1 MPDYDELLSYS
12 ESHTL
17 LPNLQTITWG
27 SGYPNPLHY
36 QAVAIRLGL
45 FLSPSLLE
53 FRIAN
58 DIDQALWRPSIAW
71 LVLSS
76 IVDTCPDIRV
86 LDLFPDHNATDS
98 ETEPDESCE
107 DVSALLRAEAPDP
120 TFRDLGPLFGE
131 LQNLTELRTNIGAIE
146 SFPLEG
152 LANLKFLEVNMHWD
166 SHNTRL
172 PYELFPS
179 LEHLG
184 LLCCYQTDLSL
195 LLPSHNTQ
203 ISSLRF
209 HEYTVKSLERQVVSH
224 IVKSLP
230 ELATV
235 SIYSDT
241 QRAWESDVAEVP
253 PDFLEPL
260 GTLTKMR
267 HLDLIEIT
275 VSSMGGSAVETLSW
289 LGPRL
294 LDIQV
299 LRMRRQ
305 EVALLQLP
313 NLVSQLPKLEY
324 LELDIVDLDAVGAP
338 DSSLT
343 PCSLRLQC
351 LEFNLLKELT
361 AMSQSG
367 RLNTARLDDIAQ

>member
-1 MPDYDELLSYS
+1 MPDYNELLSYS

-27 SGYPNPLHY
+27 RGYPNPLHY

-45 FLSPSLLE
+45 FLSPSLLK

-76 IVDTCPDIRV
+76 VANTCPDIRV
-86 LDLFPDHNATDS
+86 LDFFPDHDATDS

-107 DVSALLRAEAPDP
+107 DVSALLRAEALDP
-120 TFRDLGPLFGE
+120 TYCDLGLLFGE
-131 LQNLTELRTNIGAIE
+131 LQNLTELRTNIGAIK

-152 LANLKFLEVNMHWD
+152 LANLKFFEVNMHWN
-166 SHNTRL
+166 SHNMRL

-184 LLCCYQTDLSL
+184 LLCYQTDLVY
-195 LLPSHNTQ
+195 LLPSHNTR
-203 ISSLRF
+203 ISLLRF
-209 HEYTVKSLERQVVSH
+209 HKYTAESLEQQVVSH
-224 IVKSLP
+224 IVKCLP
-230 ELATV
+230 QLTTV
-235 SIYSDT
+235 LIYADT
-241 QRAWESDVAEVP
+241 QRAWESDAAEVP

-275 VSSMGGSAVETLSW
+275 VLPVGGLVVETFSW
-289 LGPRL
+289 LGPWL

-299 LRMRRQ
+299 FS
-305 EVALLQLP
+305 A
-313 NLVSQLPKLEY
+313 K
-324 LELDIVDLDAVGAP
+324 
-338 DSSLT
+338 
-343 PCSLRLQC
+343 
-351 LEFNLLKELT
+351 K
-361 AMSQSG
+361 
-367 RLNTARLDDIAQ
+367 